1 MAAGRIAIVG
11 AGLAGLAAGV
21 ELKARGFKVEVFER
35 TRLLGGKATSF
46 SVGDA
51 EVDNGQHVFLNCC
64 TEFIA
69 FVERLGLAH
78 QLEIQERFR
87 ALVLRRGRRPA
98 ELREARLP
106 APLHLLPSL
115 VRYQALGWR
124 DKVRLVRALAKA
136 NPSGAKAE
144 ETFADWL
151 DRHRQGPSTRAG
163 FWDLFLVPAL
173 NAPLDRVSAQAAL
186 FVIRTAFLGGRGA
199 ARIGYCR
206 VPLARIAEV
215 AASRLDRV
223 YLRTPV
229 AGVLIEEGRAVGVR
243 LASGHELGFDAMVLA
258 VPPARLPALI
268 GDPER
273 ADLEGVTGFFPQAIV
288 DVHLWLRGARLGAP
302 FAALLGSPVQ
312 WVFEKAPGYLCCSLS
327 AAEGFAGWSENDLVA
342 LCRAELEAVLPH
354 LGRTELLRAA
364 ATRDREATF
373 VPAPGLRR
381 PGARTAVSNLA
392 LAGAWTDT
400 GWPATMESAVRSGVA
415 AARVIAGS
423 EAQRVA

>member
-46 SVGDA
+46 SLGDA